1 MADIRGPRL
10 NSRSSAQS
18 LRISCRGRTDGWIER
33 RVRSIVAR
41 KEMTR
46 EWKKRGVEDGK
57 DYAMLS
63 NIISTDTFGMGVD
76 RYKRLK
82 GLRSQNLRDHM
93 TNLELILTC

>member
-1 MADIRGPRL
+1 
-10 NSRSSAQS
+10 
-18 LRISCRGRTDGWIER
+18 
-33 RVRSIVAR
+33 
-41 KEMTR
+41 MTR